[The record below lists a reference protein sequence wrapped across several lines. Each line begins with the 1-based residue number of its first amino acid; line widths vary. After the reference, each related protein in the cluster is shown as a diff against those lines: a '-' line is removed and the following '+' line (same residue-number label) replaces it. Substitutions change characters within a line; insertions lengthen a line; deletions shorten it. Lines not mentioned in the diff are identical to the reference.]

1 MKTKRT
7 RIITKK
13 PVDIVKVIEL
23 EKKRAV
29 LYGQSVREIM
39 ESEGISWKEAKAKLQ
54 RELKFLSFKRRM
66 SNLNLN

>member
-1 MKTKRT
+1 MKTKR
-7 RIITKK
+7 RRITKQT

-23 EKKRAV
+23 EQKRAV
-29 LYGQSVREIM
+29 LYGNSVREIM
-39 ESEGISWKEAKAKLQ
+39 ETEGISWSEAKAKLQ